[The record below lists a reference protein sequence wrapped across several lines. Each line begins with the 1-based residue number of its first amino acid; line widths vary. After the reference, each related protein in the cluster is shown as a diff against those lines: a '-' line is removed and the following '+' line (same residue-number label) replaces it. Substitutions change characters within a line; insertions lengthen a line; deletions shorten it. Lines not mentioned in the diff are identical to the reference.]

1 MEVRFNE
8 SIAECLHEKLI
19 MTHTNVYKPHFKR
32 IDQQH
37 REEEKK
43 VTDIDIRKTCTST
56 GSVSCTHTCYS
67 TIKADSECKLR
78 LCKQMV
84 A

>member
-1 MEVRFNE
+1 MCTNPILRGLTS
-8 SIAECLHEKLI
+8 SIERK
-19 MTHTNVYKPHFKR
+19 K
-32 IDQQH
+32 
-37 REEEKK
+37 KK